1 MMMTTITAHDR
12 FAGTRWQLVPGSSQA
27 EFSARHFWGLVTVKG
42 HFARVDGW
50 LAVNDHDGCEF
61 ELTLDAASLNTG
73 NPRRDAHLRS
83 AEFFDVA
90 DHPVVRFASTHVSD
104 AAYGRL
110 HVEGELEAAGA
121 RIPLQFQPS
130 YIHNGDQ
137 LELTAITTVDQRRLG
152 MTWSPLG
159 MTRAP
164 VTVTV
169 RARLRRTP

>member
-1 MMMTTITAHDR
+1 MTTITAHDR
-12 FAGTRWQLVPGSSQA
+12 FAGTRWQLDPASSHA
-27 EFSARHFWGLVTVKG
+27 EFSAHHFWGLVTVKG
-42 HFARVDGW
+42 HFTRVDGW
-50 LAVNDHDGCEF
+50 LVVDDHDRCEF
-61 ELTLDAASLNTG
+61 ELTLDAASLDTG
-73 NPRRDAHLRS
+73 NSRRDAHLRS

-90 DHPVVRFASTHVSD
+90 DHPVVRFTSTGVTD

-130 YIHNGDQ
+130 FTHDGDQ
-137 LELTAITTVDQRRLG
+137 LGLTAITTVDQRRLG

>member
-1 MMMTTITAHDR
+1 MTTITAQDR
-12 FAGTRWQLVPGSSQA
+12 FADTRWQLDPASSHA
-27 EFSARHFWGLVTVKG
+27 EFSARHFWGLITVKG
-42 HFARVDGW
+42 HFTRVDGW
-50 LAVNDHDGCEF
+50 LAVDDHDGCEF
-61 ELTLDAASLNTG
+61 ELTVDAASLDTG
-73 NPRRDAHLRS
+73 NSRRDAHLRS
-83 AEFFDVA
+83 AEFFHVA
-90 DHPVVRFASTHVSD
+90 DHPAVRFTSTRVRD

-121 RIPLQFQPS
+121 RIPLQFEPS
-130 YIHNGDQ
+130 FTHDGDQ

-169 RARLRRTP
+169 RARLRGTL